1 VTQSANAVEAEALA
15 AEWLEKRTHGDWE
28 EADQIEFDA
37 WLQASLAHRIAYLR
51 LEDAWHFAD
60 RLSAL
65 KLTQPITRENHTG
78 RFKFARNAIA
88 ACLVIGAGLLAAR
101 SYMTTPAEKAYA
113 TSIGDSKRLTL
124 ADGTQIE
131 LNTDT
136 RVRIDHDGDTR
147 KVWLDRGEAYF
158 QVKHDPAHPFVVMAN
173 GHRLLDIGTKFLV
186 RRDQEKLHVS
196 VLEGKV
202 QYDPQANSHSPIL
215 LAPGDVL
222 TATKDSVSVNRAGTT
237 EIVNALGWRSGV
249 ITLDNTTLA
258 DAVSEFNRYSRRH
271 VVIGDP
277 DVARLRIMGTFQAGN
292 ADAFVAVA
300 QDIFKLHVKR
310 NQNEIVISR

>member
-1 VTQSANAVEAEALA
+1 MTETANAVDVEAVA
-15 AEWLEKRTHGDWE
+15 AEWLEKRTHGEWT
-28 EADQIEFDA
+28 EADQLQFDG
-37 WLQASLAHRIAYLR
+37 WLQTSLANRIAYLR
-51 LEDAWHFAD
+51 LEDAWRFAD

-65 KLTQPITRENHTG
+65 KPVRPDAG
-78 RFKFARNAIA
+78 DARASRFKFARNAIA

-101 SYMTTPAEKAYA
+101 FYMATPAEKTYA

-136 RVRIDHDGDTR
+136 LVRIDRDGNTR
-147 KVWLDRGEAYF
+147 KVWLDKGEAYF
-158 QVKHDPAHPFVVMAN
+158 QVKHDPAHPFVVIAD

-186 RRDQEKLHVS
+186 RRDRGKLHVS

-202 QYDPQANSHSPIL
+202 QYDPQINSHTPIL
-215 LAPGDVL
+215 LASGDVL
-222 TATKDSVSVNRAGTT
+222 TATKNSVSVNRAGTT
-237 EIVNALGWRSGV
+237 EIANALGWRSGV

-258 DAVSEFNRYSRRH
+258 DAISEFNRYSRRH
-271 VVIGDP
+271 VVIADP
-277 DVARLRIMGTFQAGN
+277 EVAHLRIMGTFQAGN

-310 NQNEIVISR
+310 NRDEIVISR